1 VSEANHYE
9 ALGVPASAPVADIRR
24 AYLAAAR
31 RHHPDFHA
39 DAEPAVREDHARHMQ
54 RVNDAWAVLGD
65 AGARLRYDR
74 SLRSGTGPGEDRRR
88 GPVMPAGKGWTPRRG
103 DDGWQRDFAAWAD
116 ESDELADDAAP
127 PPRHRGPLAVVPVA
141 LFAAAVLAAFL
152 GVVLDA
158 RPLLAGALIA
168 LVVSAAAFVMLPI
181 YLMSRSRRRPGAQR

>member
-1 VSEANHYE
+1 MSQANHYE
-9 ALGVPASAPVADIRR
+9 ALGVAVNAPVADIRR

-39 DAEPAVREDHARHMQ
+39 AADPAVREDHARRMQ

-74 SLRSGTGPGEDRRR
+74 SLRAGDGPDEVRRR
-88 GPVMPAGKGWTPRRG
+88 EPVVPAGKGWTPRPG

-116 ESDELADDAAP
+116 ESDELAPDAAP

-141 LFAAAVLAAFL
+141 LFAVAVLAGFL
-152 GVVLDA
+152 GIVLDS

-168 LVVSAAAFVMLPI
+168 LVVSATAFVMLPI
-181 YLMSRSRRRPGAQR
+181 YLMSRSHRRSGVRR